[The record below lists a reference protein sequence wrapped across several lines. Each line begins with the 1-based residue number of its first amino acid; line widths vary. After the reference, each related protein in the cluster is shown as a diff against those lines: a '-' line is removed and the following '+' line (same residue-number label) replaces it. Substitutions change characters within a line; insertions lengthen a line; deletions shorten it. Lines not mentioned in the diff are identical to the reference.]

1 LLLLDTQDA
10 SFNEMEELRDT
21 GFTLSG
27 PRRWWRRIIKKPAGE
42 IALDLLLFVLG
53 VVALY
58 AIDLTFLRHFAPL
71 AIQVMIDLILYLNH
85 HAVAAVQML
94 S

>member
-1 LLLLDTQDA
+1 LSLLDTKGDSDNKMDQLCTTDPAA
-10 SFNEMEELRDT
+10 SA
-21 GFTLSG
+21 
-27 PRRWWRRIIKKPAGE
+27 PRRWWHRIVKKPPGE

-53 VVALY
+53 VLALY
-58 AIDLTFLRHFAPL
+58 AIDLTFFRHFAPL
-71 AIQVMIDLILYLNH
+71 AIQDMIDLILYLNH